1 MKILVAD
8 QDPQV
13 LEAVARAFEVD
24 VATSKATCLD
34 LLRANDFDLIIAC
47 ERLTDGSGLELLS
60 QVAQRWPSV
69 LRVLS
74 IESSRLALL
83 KGRLGPFKLFDILP
97 YPLEAED
104 IETVL
109 QRAAALPRDESER
122 EVNEPAHVQP
132 SRVNARA
139 GSAAASS
146 RKVSQASAVPSRRVP
161 SAQVKTSDTRS
172 KTVPQLPR
180 IVPLGS
186 PAAAD
191 YKILPHNYYETES
204 TPRRFRREP
213 ARQESLSEKAAALAA
228 DALATVS
235 AALGRYIRPGETP
248 RPETAPA
255 SRNKRRERV

>member
-24 VATSKATCLD
+24 VATSKGTCVD

-74 IESSRLALL
+74 IESRRLTLL
-83 KGRLGPFKLFDILP
+83 QGRLGPFKLFDILP
-97 YPLEAED
+97 YPLEPDD
-104 IETVL
+104 IEAML
-109 QRAAALPRDESER
+109 EQAAAVRHGRRER
-122 EVNEPAHVQP
+122 EMNGPAD
-132 SRVNARA
+132 RVKHARA
-139 GSAAASS
+139 SETAAASA
-146 RKVSQASAVPSRRVP
+146 RKMTRAASTMPSRSVP
-161 SAQVKTSDTRS
+161 PASQMKTPASSS
-172 KTVPQLPR
+172 KPVPQLPR

-191 YKILPHNYYETES
+191 YKILPHDYYEAES
-204 TPRRFRREP
+204 VPRRFRRETP
-213 ARQESLSEKAAALAA
+213 RQESLPEKAAALAA

-235 AALGRYIRPGETP
+235 ATLGRYIRLGETP
-248 RPETAPA
+248 RPATVPA
-255 SRNKRRERV
+255 SRNKRRDRV